1 MTASSINAS
10 RGRQLAMT
18 LAVVMTVG
26 VPSACSFMDKP
37 IPDAVEWLKGR
48 GWQVDLV
55 DDRYQVSRP
64 DCTDAHL
71 ADLLRDE
78 GHLGRID
85 VTLRGSAVTDAG
97 LQALGGHPGVL
108 TLDVSGLAVTDEG
121 LAVVG
126 NWRNLENLYLAGTAI
141 TDATLQRLSGLE
153 RLRILQLHGC
163 GGLSGNSLGYISS
176 RRLRWLGLA
185 NTRLDDTGLG
195 RLNDKPALATIVLE
209 NTGVTL
215 PGIAALKRFD
225 QLQEVYAHGVT
236 DEFGELDNSQGG
248 EIIPDPIG
256 QPAHYKPRTSVG
268 R

>member
-1 MTASSINAS
+1 
-10 RGRQLAMT
+10 MT
-18 LAVVMTVG
+18 LAVAITVS
-26 VPSACSFMDKP
+26 VPSACSFMDQP
-37 IPDAVEWLKGR
+37 IPDAVAWLRGR
-48 GWQVDLV
+48 GWQIDLV
-55 DDRYQVSRP
+55 DDRYQVSRAG
-64 DCTDAHL
+64 CTDAHL

-85 VTLRGSAVTDAG
+85 LTLRGTAVTDAG
-97 LQALGGHPGVL
+97 LHVLGGHPGVL
-108 TLDVSGLAVTDEG
+108 TLDVSGLAITDDG
-121 LAVVG
+121 LAVAG
-126 NWRNLENLYLAGTAI
+126 NWRELENLYLAGTAI

-163 GGLSGNSLGYISS
+163 AGLSGNGLGYVSS
-176 RRLRWLGLA
+176 RHLRWLGLA
-185 NTRLDDTGLG
+185 NTRLDDTGLD

-209 NTGVTL
+209 STSVTL
-215 PGIAALKRFD
+215 SGIAALKRFD

-256 QPAHYKPRTSVG
+256 QPAHYRPRTSAQ